1 MSLHIRAVVRLV
13 NVRVFP
19 RRPLIHAVSK
29 KPGKKNRNASTASVF
44 RTIPTAGWGILVL
57 VDLSSSI
64 QVNTVVMCGNHG
76 RSC

>member
-1 MSLHIRAVVRLV
+1 MRTVVRLV

-44 RTIPTAGWGILVL
+44 VPFPPLAGESWCWLIFPVP
-57 VDLSSSI
+57 LS
-64 QVNTVVMCGNHG
+64 GKY
-76 RSC
+76 SCYMW